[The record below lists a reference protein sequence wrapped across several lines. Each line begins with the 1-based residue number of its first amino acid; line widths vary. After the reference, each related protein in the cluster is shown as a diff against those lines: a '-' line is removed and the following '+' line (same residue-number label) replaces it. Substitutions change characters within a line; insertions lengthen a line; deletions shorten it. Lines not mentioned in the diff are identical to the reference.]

1 MKEFPKVDNRKQ
13 KELEQQILQLAAQ
26 YVPEWKPDLEDAGLT
41 LVHIFTK
48 MLEGTLERLNHM
60 PYKNYI
66 YFLNLLGA
74 KQSPAVPASGYL
86 KIELTG
92 SVPEGIR
99 IPKGTRFYGEAEEGI
114 RVLFET
120 VNECRAVTNGIETIY
135 QVGENADVLTALS
148 VKSEETDFSEFILF
162 EPEGENLQERRF
174 VFTQPNTL
182 NGTTALTVRV
192 QIFYRNRTV
201 LFTNPL
207 IVCWEQKTKD
217 GWQPVLW
224 NEDSNKDLILKLP
237 ECEEEIEYR
246 GKRGRFLSCRLLSK
260 AEIKEVAFTQ
270 IRVGAF
276 KTDILPDCLYYND
289 HQLSGEQILPFG
301 ERFSVY
307 DEFLLGCREAFSKS
321 GARIKITFALSFE
334 SAEEQIEKETDEFPD
349 NGYKL
354 TRTGKKKRKAIFTK
368 KEEEEALEKF
378 RTPIK
383 VSWEYFNGLGWA
395 NLVADN
401 SRAYEDIFSEK
412 RTGKISMTF
421 LCPEDIKEWI
431 AGANTSLFIRA
442 RLLKVGNE
450 QIPDARYLFPKLQ
463 TIRIQYTYEEL
474 PFVST
479 VFVEKNK
486 TVEEKQLPTTIG
498 EEITLYE
505 KKKTLPTVYFKLA
518 APLTK
523 GSISLFWKVK
533 DRTEGIGTIC
543 VESYSKESGKAGWK
557 RLAVTD
563 ETQGMKHS
571 GRMILYCNEPS
582 EPLSLF
588 GTTGYFLRIV
598 KPEST
603 TEFICPKISAIEWN
617 VVRLIQQESMEA
629 EYFTADPSEIH
640 KVCQLSEKN
649 ILEPEVWVDEEEIH
663 QKENSLNDHWVK
675 WEQRENL
682 FLAKPEERVYLIDFA
697 KGRVLFGDG
706 KHGKLPALYH
716 PCKIRINYRT
726 CLGKKGNLSKEAVF
740 GIADSIPAIRKVVAL
755 EAFVGGCDMQTSAQA
770 AESFTETMKY
780 LDRAVCEEDFELL
793 AKKAD
798 RTISRAKVVSENGK
812 FTLFILPKEP
822 DNSQDYFEQI
832 RQRVWEKLKENAA
845 IVLTSE
851 KILKIKEVT
860 YIEFEVYVKA
870 VLADT
875 QDYFE
880 VYEKIEQRLNHFFHP
895 ITGNFLGEGFEIGK
909 LPTRMKIYH
918 LIKTIEGIEVIK
930 TLTVCCFE
938 RYQNKRR
945 ELSLEQA
952 VKLSA
957 AVPING
963 NHTIVLIA
971 DTLNIGGE

>member
-26 YVPEWKPDLEDAGLT
+26 YVPEWKPALEDAGLT

-48 MLEGTLERLNHM
+48 MLEGTLERLNYM

-74 KQSPAVPASGYL
+74 KQSPDVPASGYL

-92 SVPEGIR
+92 TIPEGIR
-99 IPKGTRFYGEAEEGI
+99 IPKGTRFYGEEKGGI

-120 VNECRAVTNGIETIY
+120 INESRAVTNEIETIY
-135 QVGENADVLTALS
+135 QVGKNADVITALP
-148 VKSEETDFSEFILF
+148 VKSEETNFSGFTLF
-162 EPEGENLQERRF
+162 TPAGENLQERRF
-174 VFTQPNTL
+174 VFTQPNSL
-182 NGTTALTVRV
+182 NGTSALTIRV
-192 QIFYRNRTV
+192 QIFYRDRVV
-201 LFTNPL
+201 LFSNPL
-207 IVCWEQKTKD
+207 IVCWKQKTKD
-217 GWQPVLW
+217 GWQSVLW
-224 NEDSNKDLILKLP
+224 NEDSNGDLILKLP

-260 AEIKEVAFTQ
+260 TEIKETAFTQ

-276 KTDILPDCLYYND
+276 GTDILPDCLYYND
-289 HQLSGEQILPFG
+289 HQLAGEQILPFG
-301 ERFSVY
+301 EEFSVY
-307 DEFLLGCREAFSKS
+307 DEFLLGCKEAFSKG

-334 SAEEQIEKETDEFPD
+334 SVGEQIKRETDEFPD

-354 TRTGKKKRKAIFTK
+354 TRTGKKKRKAIFIK
-368 KEEEEALEKF
+368 KEPEEVLEEF
-378 RTPIK
+378 RVPIK

-395 NLVADN
+395 TLVADD

-412 RTGKISMTF
+412 RTGRISMTF
-421 LCPEDIKEWI
+421 LCPEDMKEWI
-431 AGANTSLFIRA
+431 AGANTSFFIRA
-442 RLLKVGNE
+442 RLLEIKNN
-450 QIPDARYLFPKLQ
+450 QTPDARYLFPKLQ
-463 TIRIQYTYEEL
+463 NIKIQYTYEEL
-474 PFVST
+474 PSVST

-486 TVEEKQLPTTIG
+486 TVEEKQLPTIMG
-498 EEITLYE
+498 EEITLHE
-505 KKKTLPTVYFKLA
+505 KKATLPTVYFKLA

-533 DRTEGIGTIC
+533 DRTEGIGAIC

-563 ETQGMKHS
+563 ETQRIKHS

-598 KPEST
+598 RPEST
-603 TEFICPKISAIEWN
+603 KKFICPKILAIEWN
-617 VVRLIQQESMEA
+617 VVKLIQQESMEA

-640 KVCQLSEKN
+640 KICQLSEKN
-649 ILEPEVWVDEEEIH
+649 ILEPEVWVDEGETR
-663 QKENSLNDHWVK
+663 QKEYSLNDHWVK

-682 FLAKPEERVYLIDFA
+682 FLAKPEERVYLTDFS

-706 KHGKLPALYH
+706 KHGKLPAQYH
-716 PCKIRINYRT
+716 SCKIRINYRI
-726 CLGKKGNLSKEAVF
+726 CLGKKGNLPKEAVF

-770 AESFTETMKY
+770 AESFSETMKY
-780 LDRAVCEEDFELL
+780 LDRAVCREDFELL

-798 RTISRAKVVSENGK
+798 RTISRVKVVSENGRVI
-812 FTLFILPKEP
+812 LLILPKEP

-851 KILKIKEVT
+851 NIFKIKEVT

-870 VLADT
+870 VLGDT

-880 VYEKIEQRLNHFFHP
+880 VYQKIEQRLNHYFHP
-895 ITGNFLGEGFEIGK
+895 VTGNFLGEGFEIGK

-938 RYQNKRR
+938 RDQSGKR

-952 VKLSA
+952 TKFSA

-963 NHTIVLIA
+963 NHTIILIT